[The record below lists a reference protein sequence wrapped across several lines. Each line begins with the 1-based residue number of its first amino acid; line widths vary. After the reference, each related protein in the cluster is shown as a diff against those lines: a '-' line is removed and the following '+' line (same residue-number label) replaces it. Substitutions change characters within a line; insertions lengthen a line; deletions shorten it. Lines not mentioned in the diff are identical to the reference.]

1 MSFSTEQ
8 MQRLYKSLG
17 FNPALVGEALP
28 TSEHIVQIAETRNA
42 EDVALRKENEYY
54 ERLHILRKK
63 AKLALNLRICGLR
76 DQLRDAKA
84 KSKDYEHNWHLTCT
98 EVKELRAEVEE
109 FRDQEDEVDHLNRE
123 LSRSLSEAKDLRA
136 ENERLTAENAEW
148 KRAHDEHDCTAT
160 VDVGGEIERLKSE
173 LAANAHVL
181 AQQTDLA
188 REAETQAMGL
198 RAKLDKARIWI
209 KRNQWRGAGVCVECG
224 CVMEHAKGCKTAA
237 LLSGLDSADD
247 STWSDPLNTGEGI
260 PQVRIV
266 EEKDESV

>member
-84 KSKDYEHNWHLTCT
+84 KPKDYEHNWHLTCT

-109 FRDQEDEVDHLNRE
+109 FREHEDEGDHLNRE

-148 KRAHDEHDCTAT
+148 KRAHDEHDCTAP
-160 VDVGGEIERLKSE
+160 VDVGGEIERLK
-173 LAANAHVL
+173 
-181 AQQTDLA
+181 
-188 REAETQAMGL
+188 
-198 RAKLDKARIWI
+198 AKLEKGKKGRAEI
-209 KRNQWRGAGVCVECG
+209 KIYLQG
-224 CVMEHAKGCKTAA
+224 
-237 LLSGLDSADD
+237 
-247 STWSDPLNTGEGI
+247 
-260 PQVRIV
+260 
-266 EEKDESV
+266 